1 MKYLL
6 VMCFF
11 IGGCTVSAQHGDDH
25 TITWT
30 PTANTDGYQLYCGN
44 KSGGYS
50 QNLNIA
56 GGGTSSILLKKVG
69 LADNV
74 WFCVITSYNF
84 VGSSE
89 FSNEINFSI
98 VGGDLLHQAPNAPT
112 GLIIK

>member
-25 TITWT
+25 TIRWE
-30 PTANTDGYQLYCGN
+30 PSKNADGYQLYCGN
-44 KSGGYS
+44 ESNSYT

-56 GGGTSSILLKKVG
+56 GGNTSSILLKKAG

-74 WFCVITSYNF
+74 WFCALTAYNF
-84 VGSSE
+84 TGSSG
-89 FSNEINFSI
+89 FSNEINFAI
-98 VGGDLLHQAPNAPT
+98 VAGDLLHQAPNAPT
-112 GLIIK
+112 GLSIK